1 MEDDMSG
8 LSQVWRAGIAAIGIA
23 AFAGAVSAQP
33 IAGGPLSKGTHLI
46 TLGTRSGPLPT
57 AVRAQSSNL
66 LIVNGALYLIDAGDG
81 VTRRLARG
89 GYAIRDVDHVFIT
102 HLHDDHTAGL
112 IPLMSVQYDMARN
125 KPVDIHGP
133 PGTETLVRAAL
144 QYLTV
149 NADIRVSDGMTSL
162 AIGKIFAGHDLGTG
176 TVYRDANVTVKA
188 VENSHFHFPP
198 ASPAYSKTKSYS
210 YRFETPEKT
219 IVFTGD
225 TGPSEAVTE
234 LAKGADMLVTEI
246 SLFDDVKELALK
258 NGRWE
263 RMSREEQ
270 ASFDHHMKEEH
281 LSPDEVGKMAS
292 RAAVKTV
299 VLTHIPATSD
309 PKDEYKRYADA
320 VKKFFSGQVLIA
332 KDLMQ
337 F

>member
-1 MEDDMSG
+1 MSG
-8 LSQVWRAGIAAIGIA
+8 LSQLCRAAGIAAIGIV

-33 IAGGPLSKGTHLI
+33 GGGGSLTKGTHLI

-57 AVRAQSSNL
+57 AARAQSSNL

-89 GYAIRDVDHVFIT
+89 AYAIRDVDHIFIT

-144 QYLTV
+144 QYLMV

-176 TVYRDANVTVKA
+176 TVYRDANVTVKTA
-188 VENSHFHFPP
+188 ENSHFHFPP
-198 ASPAYSKTKSYS
+198 GSPAYAKTKSYS

-225 TGPSEAVTE
+225 TGPSEALTE
-234 LAKGADMLVTEI
+234 LTKGADMLVTEI

-258 NGRWE
+258 NGRWD
-263 RMSREEQ
+263 RMSRDEQ